1 MATNRTV
8 DGEQRRAA
16 ILEAVENDGSA
27 RLIDLAEQ
35 LGVSE
40 MTVRRDLDELELS
53 GQLRRVRGGAVAIER
68 PRLFDERRGT
78 RPRAKQAIAR
88 KALELLPRSGAVA
101 FDASSTVGTI
111 AAHLDQRPALTI
123 ATNSIENYVA
133 VSAAHAGQT
142 VLTGGESE
150 PSTGSLVGPV
160 ACAGASAMLYKAFFL
175 SSTGLDPDY
184 GSSEVS
190 LAESQVK
197 RVFAERSSRVVL
209 CLDSAK
215 LGGRST
221 AATLATGAIDTLI
234 TELDPDDPQLSPYRE
249 LVRIR

>member
-8 DGEQRRAA
+8 DGEQRRTL
-16 ILEAVENDGSA
+16 ILETVDAEGSA
-27 RLIDLAEQ
+27 RLIDLADR

-40 MTVRRDLDELELS
+40 MTVRRDLDELELT

-68 PRLFDERRGT
+68 PRHFDERRAA

-88 KALELLPRSGAVA
+88 KALELLPRTGAVA

-111 AAHLDQRPALTI
+111 AAHLDPRPGLTI

-133 VSAAHAGQT
+133 VRAAHAGQT

-175 SSTGLDPDY
+175 SSTGFDHEH
-184 GSSEVS
+184 GTSEVS
-190 LAESQVK
+190 LVESQVK
-197 RVFAERSSRVVL
+197 QVFAERSHRVVL

-221 AATLATGAIDTLI
+221 AATLATSAVDTLI
-234 TELDPDDPQLSPYRE
+234 TELDPDDPRLAPYRE

>member
-16 ILEAVENDGSA
+16 ILAAVDAEGAA
-27 RLIDLAEQ
+27 RLADLAER
-35 LGVSE
+35 LDVSE

-53 GQLRRVRGGAVAIER
+53 GQLLRVRGGAVAVER
-68 PRLFDERRGT
+68 PRHFDERRTT
-78 RPRAKQAIAR
+78 RPRAKQIIAR
-88 KALELLPRSGAVA
+88 KALEFLPATGAVA

-111 AAHLDQRPALTI
+111 AAHLDARPKLTI
-123 ATNSIENYVA
+123 ATNSVDNYVA
-133 VSAAHAGQT
+133 LHASHAGST
-142 VLTGGESE
+142 VLTGGEAE

-160 ACAGASAMLYKAFFL
+160 ACAGAASMLYKSFFL
-175 SSTGLDPDY
+175 SSTGLDHRH
-184 GSSEVS
+184 GTSEVS
-190 LAESQVK
+190 LVESQVK
-197 RVFAERSSRVVL
+197 RVFAERSSRVIL

-221 AATLATGAIDTLI
+221 AATLAVAEVDVLVTD
-234 TELDPDDPQLSPYRE
+234 LDPEDQRLAPFRG